1 MTQLT
6 LVIGN
11 KNYCSWPLR
20 PWLAMKKFGIEF
32 NEIRIP
38 ICTPQSE
45 QQIRQYS
52 PTGKRPVLIDDQLK
66 IWDSLAICEYL
77 VERFPHIHWWPSDR
91 IARSVARSICAEM
104 HSGFSYLRQ
113 QMPLNCR
120 AKLPG
125 KGMTPEVQKDIDR
138 ITTIWRDC
146 RQNFGGSGRMLFGEF
161 TLADAMFASEVL
173 RFNTYE
179 VKLDSESQDY
189 VEAILALPSVQ
200 EWLKDAQS
208 EVEVVPQFEL

>member
-11 KNYCSWPLR
+11 KNYCSWPMR
-20 PWLAMKKFGIEF
+20 PWLAMKQFGIEF

-38 ICTPQSE
+38 IYTPESE

-52 PTGKRPVLIDDQLK
+52 PTGKRPVLIEDQLN

-77 VERFPHIHWWPSDR
+77 AERFPNFHWWPLER
-91 IARSVARSICAEM
+91 TERALARSICAEM
-104 HSGFSYLRQ
+104 HSGFSHLRQ
-113 QMPLNCR
+113 QMPFNCR

-125 KGMTPEVQKDIDR
+125 KGMTPEVAKDIDR
-138 ITTIWRDC
+138 MTTIWRDC
-146 RQNFGGSGRMLFGEF
+146 RQNFAGRGQMLFGEF
-161 TLADAMFASEVL
+161 TIVDAMFAAEVL
-173 RFNTYE
+173 RLNTYE
-179 VKLDSESQDY
+179 VEVNYESQDY
-189 VEAILALPSVQ
+189 MKAILALSSVQ
-200 EWLKDAQS
+200 EWLEDANS

>member
-20 PWLAMKKFGIEF
+20 PWLAMKQFGIEF
-32 NEIRIP
+32 HEVRIP
-38 ICTPQSE
+38 ICTPDSE
-45 QQIRQYS
+45 QLIRQYS
-52 PTGKRPVLIDDQLK
+52 PTGKRPVLIEDELA
-66 IWDSLAICEYL
+66 IWDSLSICEYL
-77 VERFPHIHWWPSDR
+77 VERFPHFHWWPQDR
-91 IARSVARSICAEM
+91 KARAVARSISAEM
-104 HSGFSYLRQ
+104 HSGFSHLRQ

-125 KGMTPEVQKDIDR
+125 KGMTPEVQKEIDR
-138 ITTIWRDC
+138 ITEIWRNC
-146 RQNFGGSGRMLFGEF
+146 RQNFGGNGSMLFGEF
-161 TLADAMFASEVL
+161 TIADAMFASEVL

-200 EWLKDAQS
+200 EWLASAKS
-208 EVEVVPQFEL
+208 EREVVHQFEL